1 MTVIDTI
8 EPHPAT
14 GGLPHVR
21 HVYDTPADER
31 RNSVVRQWLQIL
43 TRWRWVVVGAVAV
56 ALIVSIILTMLV
68 TRMYTASVSLEIA
81 REEANVVN
89 IEGVEPNIGSLDQEF
104 YQTQYGLLRSRSLA
118 ESVVRELKLHRN
130 RAFFEMFG
138 EGDAIGPFSDLRSG
152 PLPAEGD
159 SERIAKAAEILLD
172 GVSVAPERASR
183 LVIVGFESP
192 DPKLSADIANAWAKN
207 FIESN
212 LARRFEA
219 TTYARDFLEGRLQQV
234 RQRLEESERESV
246 NYAASNNIITIGGPS
261 DEAGQRSQER
271 SVITDNLLALNDQL
285 AAARGQRIA
294 AESRFRQ
301 SGTSG
306 ASPESLTNPA
316 IASMLQRRAEIA
328 AEYARLLVQFEPE
341 YPQARALAAELEQ
354 LDGSISRE
362 EQRVRSSLQNQYR
375 EAVSRETQLTAR
387 VDELQNQVIDQRRRG
402 IQYNIYQRE
411 VDTNRELY
419 NALLQRYKEIGV
431 AGGVGTNNVAIV
443 DPALPPEKPSKPRP
457 LINLMIGLLAGIATG
472 IGLAFILEQIDEAIT
487 DTGDVEAVLGMPSL
501 GSVPKLSSE
510 DPLEELADRKS
521 ALSEAYLSVVTA
533 LKFSTPDGL
542 PRSLLVT
549 STQPGEGKSTS
560 SVAIAVTLGRLGLQT
575 LLIDADMRSPS
586 LHNMLGLGN
595 EKGLSDVLS
604 GNSPLEGTLVDS
616 NHPRL
621 MIMPAGLA
629 PPNAAE
635 LLSGAHVDGL
645 LSEALRRFDAVVI
658 DAPPIMGLAD
668 APLIAS
674 KVAGTIMVVEAHRT
688 RARQASLS
696 LQRLRAARATML
708 GAVLTKF
715 SSKRASADYGY
726 DYGYGYGRTEET
738 SEATS

>member
-8 EPHPAT
+8 EPHLGSA
-14 GGLPHVR
+14 GGPLARPLAELPSEEKQ
-21 HVYDTPADER
+21 D
-31 RNSVVRQWLQIL
+31 SVVRQWLRIL
-43 TRWRWVVVGAVAV
+43 TRWRWVVLGSIGV

-89 IEGVEPNIGSLDQEF
+89 IQGVEPAVGSLDQEF

-118 ESVVRELKLHRN
+118 EAVVRELKLHRN

-138 EGDAIGPFSDLRSG
+138 EGDAIGPFSDIRNA

-159 SERIAKAAEILLD
+159 AERISKAADILLD
-172 GVSVAPERASR
+172 QVSVSPERASR
-183 LVIVGFESP
+183 LVVVGFESP
-192 DPKLSADIANAWAKN
+192 DPQLSADIANAWAKN

-246 NYAASNNIITIGGPS
+246 NYAANNNIITIGGS
-261 DEAGQRSQER
+261 GEDGQRAQER
-271 SVITDNLLALNDQL
+271 SVVTDNLLSLNDQL
-285 AAARGQRIA
+285 ARARGERIA

-301 SGTSG
+301 SGTAG

-375 EAVSRETQLTAR
+375 EAAARESQLSAR
-387 VDELQNQVIDQRRRG
+387 VSDLENQVIEQRRRG

-457 LINLMIGLLAGIATG
+457 LINLVIGLLAGIAVG
-472 IGLAFILEQIDEAIT
+472 VALAFILEQIDEAIT
-487 DTGDVEAVLGMPSL
+487 DTGDVEKVLGLPSL

-510 DPLEELADRKS
+510 DPLEELVDRKS

-533 LKFSTPDGL
+533 LKFSTAEGL
-542 PRSLLVT
+542 PRTLLVT

-560 SVAIAVTLGRLGLQT
+560 SVAIALTLGRLGLKT

-586 LHNMLGLGN
+586 LHNMLAVEN
-595 EKGLSDVLS
+595 ERGLSDVLS
-604 GNSPLEGTLVDS
+604 GNAPLDGALIETSDA
-616 NHPRL
+616 RL
-621 MIMPAGLA
+621 MLMPAGLA

-635 LLSGAHVDGL
+635 LLSGAHLDEM
-645 LSEALRRFDAVVI
+645 LSDALRRFDAVVI

-674 KVAGTIMVVEAHRT
+674 KVAGTVMVVEAHRT

-696 LQRLRAARATML
+696 LQRLRAARANML

-715 SSKRASADYGY
+715 SLRRAGSEYGY
-726 DYGYGYGRTEET
+726 DYGYGYGRTKDTAET
-738 SEATS
+738 VG

>member
-8 EPHPAT
+8 EPQPGA
-14 GGLPHVR
+14 GSLPQVR
-21 HVYDTPADER
+21 HVYDTPPDEKR
-31 RNSVVRQWLQIL
+31 DSVVRQWLQIL
-43 TRWRWVVVGAVAV
+43 TRWRWIVIGSVGV
-56 ALIVSIILTMLV
+56 ALIISVILTMLV

-104 YQTQYGLLRSRSLA
+104 YQTQYGLLKSRSLA
-118 ESVVRELKLHRN
+118 EAVVRELRLHRN

-138 EGDAIGPFSDLRSG
+138 EGDTIGPFSDLRTG

-159 SERIAKAAEILLD
+159 SERIKKAAEILLD
-172 GVSVAPERASR
+172 NVSVSPERASR
-183 LVIVGFESP
+183 LVVVGFESP

-219 TTYARDFLEGRLQQV
+219 TSYAREFLEGRLQQV

-246 NYAASNNIITIGGPS
+246 NYAANNDIITIGGGGE
-261 DEAGQRSQER
+261 DGARAQER

-285 AAARGQRIA
+285 ARARGERIA

-301 SGTSG
+301 SGTSD
-306 ASPESLTNPA
+306 ASPETLTNPA

-328 AEYARLLVQFEPE
+328 AEYARLLVQFQPE

-354 LDGSISRE
+354 LDGAISRE

-375 EAVSRETQLTAR
+375 EAVARETQLAAR
-387 VDELQNQVIDQRRRG
+387 VDELQNQVIEQRRRG
-402 IQYNIYQRE
+402 IQYNIYERE

-457 LINLMIGLLAGIATG
+457 LINLMIGLLAGVAVG
-472 IGLAFILEQIDEAIT
+472 VGLAFILEQIDEAIS

-501 GSVPKLSSE
+501 GSVPQLTAG
-510 DPLEELADRKS
+510 DPLEELIDRKS

-575 LLIDADMRSPS
+575 LLIDADMRWPS
-586 LHNMLGLGN
+586 LHAMLGIGN

-604 GNSPLEGTLVDS
+604 GNSPLDEALAET

-621 MIMPAGLA
+621 TIMSAGLA

-635 LLSGAHVDGL
+635 LLSGVHVDEL
-645 LSEALRRFDAVVI
+645 LRDALRRFDAVVI

-668 APLIAS
+668 SPLIAS
-674 KVAGTIMVVEAHRT
+674 KVAGTVMVVEAHRT
-688 RARQASLS
+688 RARQASLA
-696 LQRLRAARATML
+696 LQRLRAARANML

-726 DYGYGYGRTEET
+726 DYGYGYGRTGET
-738 SEATS
+738 ADKAS